1 MQKKFMRL
9 LQNRGGRIGPTLFAL
24 SLVVYLLTLCHGVF
38 PGESA
43 RLTVQ
48 YTGLDFFSPMTHFLW
63 GLFVKLLQWLP
74 LFTLAVKLNAFS
86 AVCGAGAVWLL
97 YLIVSRIPHDRTS
110 EELEVE
116 FSPEPVQRL
125 SGVVAALVF
134 AFCIPFWIVSTRAHT
149 ASFDVLFLLF
159 TVYLLFRFAET
170 KNFGVLYLFSF
181 LYGMGVTEYSTFIV
195 FAPFIGLWIFYFLW
209 REGLLRARALVLAVL
224 CSVAGLFP
232 YVLGAWQFQQTPA
245 YELRNFKNLFE
256 VIWYTWVEQ
265 GHTIRRSLPQV
276 GWLLIIMTTLAPWL
290 IVVAFPKRTI
300 FARSAVRSSYLLH
313 LLLGILAVAVLFN
326 ANVAPWS
333 LTQFRP
339 LLVMPYVFVA
349 MWIGYLAGYGY
360 LMVSK
365 SVHLPGR
372 TAHRLRRWGRVL
384 YIPSILALIAVSAI
398 LNLSSTNGRAVDGLN
413 IYARRI
419 VDSLGGRRWLIT
431 NGQFDDLITI
441 AAYEKDVPV
450 TLLNTSLGS
459 SAGYLKLI
467 SRSFD
472 DPRLQGL
479 LQVGMKPFLDEWL
492 AGDGGVVTNV
502 AVLSD
507 PDVWVGAG
515 KAPVPHCLVFFGSDT
530 NATFD
535 LNAWVEDQTAFL
547 RETADLLKQARRHN
561 KVLAAAYNYALMHVG
576 KCANNTGV
584 FLEDMGEKNQAFQ
597 AYIQARA
604 MDTNNIS
611 SLLNAL
617 SLAQRDSL
625 PETKALNE
633 EFDRV
638 LKNMHS
644 KLRLWA
650 LSYYF
655 GYVRHPEALAERGLA
670 WAMSGRPGV
679 AVREM
684 QKAITM
690 GAGKQ
695 RAELAIANFYFMQ
708 DKDLE
713 SEQVLD
719 SLLKENP
726 ENQSALL
733 GLARVSMR
741 KADYESARLYLG
753 RLKDSGAPESVVEL
767 EEALGELLAGNMST
781 AKELV
786 EKLIEKEP
794 KNLRAWVLL
803 AFIANGENDT
813 KTLDRCLGTLVDV
826 AKGPT
831 VLLTLAQIEMTR
843 GNYMVARRY
852 INEAVRIRPND
863 KQALEWLLQI
873 DVAESKRSLA
883 EEHLERLIYLDPK
896 NAYGNMILGSLQYA
910 RQEFELAETSYR
922 TSLETQRSSQAL
934 NDLAWILQIK
944 GKLDEAEKMI
954 RECLQLNDR
963 NAGAWDT
970 LGVVSMKQNRLD
982 EAQMAL
988 QHALS
993 LQPGNPQFIFHM
1005 AQLYELRG
1013 LKQEAMKL
1021 AEPLLVRPTEFEPSA
1036 FEDLRDLTRRLRTG
1050 S

>member
-1 MQKKFMRL
+1 MQNKFIRV
-9 LQNRGGRIGPTLFAL
+9 LQDHGKRIGPSLFGL
-24 SLVVYLLTLCHGVF
+24 SLIVYLLTLCRGVF

-48 YTGLDFFSPMTHFLW
+48 YTGLDFFSPMTHFIW
-63 GLFVKLLQWLP
+63 GLFVTLLQKLP
-74 LFTLAVKLNAFS
+74 VFPLAIKLNAFS

-97 YLIVSRIPHDRTS
+97 YLIVSRIPHNRTS

-116 FSPEPVQRL
+116 IPPLPVQRL
-125 SGVVAALVF
+125 SGVTAALVF
-134 AFCIPFWIVSTRAHT
+134 AFCIPFWVVSTRAHT
-149 ASFDVLFLLF
+149 ASFDVMFLLY

-170 KNFGVLYLFSF
+170 KKNTTLYLFSF
-181 LYGMGVTEYSTFIV
+181 LYGLGVTEFATFIV
-195 FAPFIGLWIFYFLW
+195 FAPFMGLWIFYFLW
-209 REGLLRARALVLAVL
+209 KEGMLLARILVLAVL
-224 CSVAGLFP
+224 CSIAGLFP
-232 YVLGAWQFQQTPA
+232 YILGAWQFQQTPA
-245 YELRNFKNLFE
+245 YELRNFTNLFE
-256 VIWYTWVEQ
+256 VVWYTWVEQ
-265 GHTIRRSLPQV
+265 GHTVRRSLPQV

-313 LLLGILAVAVLFN
+313 ILLGILAVAVLFN
-326 ANVAPWS
+326 AHISPWP

-339 LLVMPYVFVA
+339 LLVMPYVLIA
-349 MWIGYLAGYGY
+349 MWVGYLAGYGY
-360 LMVSK
+360 IMASK
-365 SVHLPGR
+365 SNRLHGR
-372 TAHRLRRWGRVL
+372 SAHRFQRLIRAAYV
-384 YIPSILALIAVSAI
+384 PSILALLAVSAVM
-398 LNLSSTNGRAVDGLN
+398 NLSSANGRSSDGLN
-413 IYARRI
+413 VFARRI
-419 VDSLGGRRWLIT
+419 VDSLGGRHWLVT

-441 AAYEKDVPV
+441 AAYEKGIPV
-450 TLLNTSLGS
+450 TLLNTSLGMS
-459 SAGYLKLI
+459 DGYLKLV
-467 SRSFD
+467 SKSFD
-472 DPRLQGL
+472 NPRLQGL
-479 LQVGMKPFLDEWL
+479 LQVGLKPFLDEWL
-492 AGDGGVVTNV
+492 AGDGEVSRDV

-507 PDVWVGAG
+507 PDIWMAAG
-515 KAPVPHCLVFFGSDT
+515 KTPVPHRLVFFCSETGTVTDAES
-530 NATFD
+530 
-535 LNAWVEDQTAFL
+535 WVVDQSLFL
-547 RETADLLKQARRHN
+547 GETAQLLKQQLGRN
-561 KVLAAAYNYALMHVG
+561 KILANAYQIALTHVG

-597 AYIQARA
+597 AYVQARA

-625 PETKALNE
+625 PEAKALNE

-767 EEALGELLAGNMST
+767 EEALGELLAGNAST
-781 AKELV
+781 AKKLV

-883 EEHLERLIYLDPK
+883 EEHLERLIYLDPN

-922 TSLETQRSSQAL
+922 TSLETKRSSQAL

-944 GKLDEAEKMI
+944 GKLDEAEKLI
-954 RECLQLNDR
+954 RECIQINER
-963 NAGAWDT
+963 NPGAWDT
-970 LGVVSMKQNRLD
+970 LGVVLMKVGRLD
-982 EAQMAL
+982 EAQTAM

-993 LQPGNPQFIFHM
+993 LQPGNPQFILHM
-1005 AQLYELRG
+1005 AQLYDLRG
-1013 LKQEAMKL
+1013 LKQEALKL
-1021 AEPLLVRPTEFEPSA
+1021 AEPLLVRPSEFEPSA

-1050 S
+1050 K